1 MATTN
6 FNLPTIED
14 TDKIDGVSAINGLA
28 NAVDTVL
35 ETISSESGSM
45 DFPTDDELISY
56 LTED

>member
-14 TDKIDGVSAINGLA
+14 SDKIDGVSAINGLA
-28 NAVDTVL
+28 NAVDSVL
-35 ETISSESGSM
+35 ETISSESGL

>member
-35 ETISSESGSM
+35 ETISFESGSM